1 MLQHMPIW
9 EVTGTKALVTALD
22 ALLLPDD
29 DLLSGVHPPGPFVL
43 GETEMAR
50 DFIIALEGRMLDSKE
65 YLSQH
70 VVPYITAMPD
80 TPARYTTLSKLL
92 TFLNL
97 DRNVTLRS
105 LKCIKGPLIP
115 NRNGTFC
122 KATELFNPHERLFT
136 ACFTGDSSYP
146 HSALGLDSLAKL
158 DFNWEIS
165 KNNLAHCFQALDDEY
180 INGGSLSLYSRAEQV
195 WTIFCDDLE
204 KVKNHDWTKLQ
215 LNRLSDF
222 HIIPVRQYN
231 PVAVGYRDI
240 TKGRGNIL
248 ATLKEITTVD
258 NIPVSWTQRHVAS
271 KPPPTWLSNIIDF
284 GPTAAEVVKH
294 LVELTTVVA
303 QRCTLDDENFF
314 TDLKATY
321 EYLSH
326 KNYIDE
332 SGTII
337 LEHYADK
344 ALWLNE
350 DGAIED
356 IAKGK
361 KHGLSLFG
369 RQSRGSV
376 DSLNWKS
383 TTSLVHGVTYDTPSC
398 GLYAVKSSIILYQGL
413 LLAAGSKVVTYPTTP
428 QLPQYDE
435 EPHKGSVLQRLN
447 EMRESVSLC
456 DMIILVEGKS
466 LFAHRAVLATVSS
479 FFRSLASS
487 NEWKESLTGR
497 LNLNETN
504 SSIGSPS
511 YANAECVSSVLDWV
525 YTGLLSLDDT
535 GLVTGEEITTR
546 LDQYLDLLQL
556 TDIWDIPKLK
566 VVVENRIVQ
575 RAYQFIRIE
584 NVNDIHDLTKR
595 FNASHVEKYCLE
607 FCQMNKH
614 IVDVIETA
622 PVQQATVPAEE
633 EENGPGCLG
642 SVDLKF
648 IWKRS
653 KRRGRRSEREL
664 VL

>member
-1 MLQHMPIW
+1 MPIW
-9 EVTGTKALVTALD
+9 EVTGTNALVTALD

-29 DLLSGVHPPGPFVL
+29 DLLPGVHPPGPFIL

-65 YLSQH
+65 YLEQH

-80 TPARYTTLSKLL
+80 TPARYITLGKLL

-97 DRNVTLRS
+97 DRNVNLRS

-122 KATELFNPHERLFT
+122 KATDLYNPQERLFT
-136 ACFTGDSSYP
+136 ACFIGDSRFP
-146 HSALGLDSLAKL
+146 HPAIDLDSLTKL
-158 DFNWEIS
+158 NFNSFITKS
-165 KNNLAHCFQALDDEY
+165 NLAHCFKALDDEY
-180 INGGSLSLYSRAEQV
+180 AEGGSVSLYRRAEQV

-204 KVKNHDWTKLQ
+204 KVKNYEWSRLQ
-215 LNRLSDF
+215 LSRLSDY

-240 TKGRGNIL
+240 TQGRGNVNFTL
-248 ATLKEITTVD
+248 ATLDEITTVN

-271 KPPPTWLSNIIDF
+271 KPPTTWLSNIIDF
-284 GPTAAEVVKH
+284 RPTAEEVVKH

-303 QRCTLDDENFF
+303 LRCTLDEVNFF

-326 KNYIDE
+326 KDYIDE

-337 LEHYADK
+337 HEQYADK
-344 ALWLNE
+344 AIWLNE

-356 IAKGK
+356 IPKGK
-361 KHGLSLFG
+361 KHGISLFG
-369 RQSRGSV
+369 GQSRSRI
-376 DSLNWKS
+376 DSLNWKA

-398 GLYAVKSSIILYQGL
+398 GLYAVKSSILVYQGL
-413 LLAAGSKVVTYPTTP
+413 LLAAGSKVVTYPMTP
-428 QLPQYDE
+428 QLPPYDE
-435 EPHKGSVLQRLN
+435 NQHKDGLLNSLN
-447 EMRESVSLC
+447 EMRASVALC
-456 DMIILVEGKS
+456 DMIIVVEGKRF
-466 LFAHRAVLATVSS
+466 LAHRAVLAAVSS

-487 NEWKESLTGR
+487 NEWKESITGT
-497 LNLNETN
+497 LNLDEVTISSET
-504 SSIGSPS
+504 PS

-525 YTGLLSLDDT
+525 YSGVLSLDDT
-535 GLVTGEEITTR
+535 NLVTGEDITTR

-566 VVVENRIVQ
+566 VVIEDRIVQ
-575 RAYQFIRIE
+575 KAYQFIRIE
-584 NVNDIHDLTKR
+584 NVNDIHDLAKR
-595 FNASHVEKYCLE
+595 FNASHVESYCME

-614 IVDVIETA
+614 IVEVIETA
-622 PVQQATVPAEE
+622 PVHPVTMPAEE
-633 EENGPGCLG
+633 EERDPGCFG
-642 SVDLKF
+642 NIDLSK
-648 IWKRS
+648 ILRRS
-653 KRRGRRSEREL
+653 RRQGRRSEREP